1 MKYIVTLNGNEYEV
15 EVEKGVATEVFL
27 GQTMFAAPTAA
38 PTITLDVEANAMT
51 PVPVAEKAA
60 ASGNGTPVEAPMAG
74 NIVQA
79 KCEEGKAVKQ
89 GDVLFILEAMKMEN
103 EITAPQDGTIDS
115 VLVSKGNAVDTGAV
129 LCTIV

>member
-27 GQTMFAAPTAA
+27 GQTTFSTAPVPA
-38 PTITLDVEANAMT
+38 PVSLDVESNAMT

-60 ASGNGTPVEAPMAG
+60 ATGNGAPVEAPMAG
-74 NIVQA
+74 NIIQV
-79 KCEEGKAVKQ
+79 KCDEGKAVKQ

-103 EITAPQDGTIDS
+103 EIVAPKDGTIDS
-115 VLVSKGNAVDTGAV
+115 ILVSKGNAVDTGAV